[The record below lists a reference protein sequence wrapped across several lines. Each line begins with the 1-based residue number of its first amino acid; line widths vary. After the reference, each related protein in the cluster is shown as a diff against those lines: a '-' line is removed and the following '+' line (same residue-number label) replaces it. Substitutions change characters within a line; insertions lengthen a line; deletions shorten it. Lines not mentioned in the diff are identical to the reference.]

1 MLREWCADVPA
12 DAPFEPKGHRKRL
25 ERLRDSAGLR
35 KNWPHDVL
43 RHTFATMH
51 YAMFQNRAQLQ
62 ALMGHS
68 GSENTLFQHYRAVL
82 TVSGETVT
90 ARMAEEFWG
99 LTPKRCRP
107 TNPPR

>member
-1 MLREWCADVPA
+1 V
-12 DAPFEPKGHRKRL
+12 
-25 ERLRDSAGLR
+25 LR
-35 KNWPHDVL
+35 KVWPHDVL

-51 YAMFQNRAQLQ
+51 YAHYQNRSLLQ

-90 ARMAEEFWG
+90 ARMANAFWA
-99 LTPKRCRP
+99 LMP
-107 TNPPR
+107 TQ